1 MPARTPKGIVA
12 GGMKG
17 GNPLK
22 HPISD
27 HHHGHDFGER
37 LVLHRHTPIH
47 ALEPQ
52 VKIIAMFAFI
62 LVAVAT
68 PIIWWPAFLAYGVLM
83 LIVILLA
90 QLPLRVVFARAL
102 IEVPFVIFAL
112 LMPIFG
118 RGDRVDVL
126 GLSLSRVGIES
137 GASIVAKGTL
147 GVLCAVCLSAT
158 TPAREIL
165 RGLERLR
172 LPKLLVQI
180 ISFMIRYVNVVSDE
194 MSRMKVAR
202 ESRGF
207 EASGV
212 RSWRF
217 LASVAAALFI
227 RSYERGERVYLAMLA
242 RGYTGSLP
250 DGGQQPASLRQWT
263 RGLMLPVAA
272 CFVWI
277 VYAIL
282 VTR

>member
-1 MPARTPKGIVA
+1 
-12 GGMKG
+12 MKSSRLA

-37 LVLHRHTPIH
+37 LVLHRHTPVH

-52 VKIIAMFAFI
+52 VKIVAMLGFI
-62 LVAVAT
+62 VVAVAT
-68 PIIWWPAFLAYGVLM
+68 PITWWPAFVAYGVLVFG
-83 LIVILLA
+83 VIALA
-90 QLPLRVVFARAL
+90 QLPLRVVFARSL
-102 IEVPFVIFAL
+102 IEVPFVAFAL
-112 LMPIFG
+112 LMPVFG
-118 RGDRVDVL
+118 TGDRIDVL
-126 GLSLSRVGIES
+126 GVSLSKIGLES

-194 MSRMKVAR
+194 MSRMRVAR
-202 ESRGF
+202 LSRGF
-207 EASGV
+207 EAHGL
-212 RSWRF
+212 RAWRF
-217 LASVAAALFI
+217 LANVAAALFI

-242 RGYTGSLP
+242 RGYSGSLP
-250 DGGQQPASLRQWT
+250 DGGHQPASRRQWLQ
-263 RGLMLPVAA
+263 GLLLPFAA
-272 CFVWI
+272 GI
-277 VYAIL
+277 VL
-282 VTR
+282 VLTQQWGAR

>member
-1 MPARTPKGIVA
+1 M
-12 GGMKG
+12 
-17 GNPLK
+17 
-22 HPISD
+22 
-27 HHHGHDFGER
+27 
-37 LVLHRHTPIH
+37 LHRHTPVH

-52 VKIIAMFAFI
+52 VKIVAMLTF
-62 LVAVAT
+62 LVVAVAT
-68 PIIWWPAFLAYGVLM
+68 PINWWPAFAAYGA
-83 LIVILLA
+83 LILSVILLA

-102 IEVPFVIFAL
+102 IEVPFVVFAF

-118 RGDRVDVL
+118 RGERVDVL
-126 GLSLSRVGIES
+126 GVSLSKVGIES
-137 GASIVAKGTL
+137 GASIIAKGTL

-172 LPKLLVQI
+172 LPKMLVQI
-180 ISFMIRYVNVVSDE
+180 ISFMIRYINVMSDE

-207 EASGV
+207 EASGL

-242 RGYTGSLP
+242 RGYSGSLP
-250 DGGQQPASLRQWT
+250 DGGQHPASVRQWMQ
-263 RGLMLPVAA
+263 GLALPVAA
-272 CFVWI
+272 SVVLA
-277 VYAIL
+277 VYAI
-282 VTR
+282 VITR

>member
-1 MPARTPKGIVA
+1 
-12 GGMKG
+12 MKG
-17 GNPLK
+17 GNPLR

-52 VKIIAMFAFI
+52 VKIVAMLGFI

-68 PIIWWPAFLAYGVLM
+68 PILWWPAFVAYGA
-83 LIVILLA
+83 LILLVILLA
-90 QLPLRVVFARAL
+90 QLPLRVVFTRAL

-118 RGDRVDVL
+118 RGDRVEVL
-126 GLSLSRVGIES
+126 GFSLSRVGIEA
-137 GASIVAKGTL
+137 GASIITKGTL

-172 LPKLLVQI
+172 LPNLLVQI

-207 EASGV
+207 EASGL

-217 LASVAAALFI
+217 LGSVAAALFI

-250 DGGQQPASLRQWT
+250 DGGQHPASLRQWT
-263 RGLMLPVAA
+263 RGLVLPLSA
-272 CFVWI
+272 FLVWV
-277 VYAIL
+277 VYAT
-282 VTR
+282 VVVR

>member
-1 MPARTPKGIVA
+1 MISESKRV
-12 GGMKG
+12 
-17 GNPLK
+17 NPLK

-37 LVLHRHTPIH
+37 LVLHRHTPVH

-52 VKIIAMFAFI
+52 VKIIAMLAFLI
-62 LVAVAT
+62 VAVAT
-68 PIIWWPAFLAYGVLM
+68 PIGWWPAFLVYGA
-83 LIVILLA
+83 LILTVILIA
-90 QLPLRVVFARAL
+90 QLPLGVVFTRAL
-102 IEVPFVIFAL
+102 IEVPFVMFAL

-118 RGDRVDVL
+118 RGERVDVL

-137 GASIVAKGTL
+137 GASIIAKGTL

-180 ISFMIRYVNVVSDE
+180 ISFMIRYVNVVNDE
-194 MSRMKVAR
+194 MSRMRVAR

-207 EASGV
+207 EARGL
-212 RSWRF
+212 RSWKF

-242 RGYTGSLP
+242 RGYSGSLP
-250 DGGQQPASLRQWT
+250 DGGQHPASLRQWSQ
-263 RGLMLPVAA
+263 GLVLPVAA
-272 CFVWI
+272 GAVFV
-277 VYAIL
+277 VHAS
-282 VTR
+282 VFVR